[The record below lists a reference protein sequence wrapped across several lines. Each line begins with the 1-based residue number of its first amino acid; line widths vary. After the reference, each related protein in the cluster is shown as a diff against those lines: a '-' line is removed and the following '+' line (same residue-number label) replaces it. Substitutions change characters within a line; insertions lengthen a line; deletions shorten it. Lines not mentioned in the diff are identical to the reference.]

1 MSKSFSSKASQ
12 TDWERIDAMQDEDID
27 LSDIPEVT
35 EEQMK
40 QALLRVGGK
49 PVERGQRHI
58 EILLDA
64 FIVEY
69 FKAKTGDQ
77 GYQALINQALTEYIH
92 NRDLENR
99 LRSIVREEVE
109 QAIAAQQRKTI
120 TDNSSTQFE
129 GDVY

>member
-12 TDWERIDAMQDEDID
+12 TDWQRIDAMQDEDID

-35 EEQMK
+35 AEQMK

-49 PVERGQRHI
+49 PVERGQRRV

-69 FKAKTGDQ
+69 FKAKAGEQ

-92 NRDLENR
+92 NRDLDNR

-109 QAIAAQQRKTI
+109 QVIAAQQKKTI
-120 TDNSSTQFE
+120 TDNR
-129 GDVY
+129 DVY